1 MNVTC
6 KQTIPLLTRVVVTAG
21 ACVGCRPAIRPEGT
35 IVEVGEEGVF
45 GVLFVEGPGRWY
57 RAAVPSLSR
66 PRCPALRPP

>member
-45 GVLFVEGPGRWY
+45 RVLFEDGTRRWY
-57 RAAVPSLSR
+57 RAEELSLSH
-66 PRCPALRPP
+66 PR